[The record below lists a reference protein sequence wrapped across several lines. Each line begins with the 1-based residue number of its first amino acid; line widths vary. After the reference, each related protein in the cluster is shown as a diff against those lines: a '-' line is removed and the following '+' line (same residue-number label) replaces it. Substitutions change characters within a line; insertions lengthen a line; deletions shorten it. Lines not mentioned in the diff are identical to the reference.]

1 VFNVPLLS
9 LDVATVAGGGS
20 KRVACGSVLPVG
32 LDCFRASN
40 VVERCRLVNRFG
52 DTAWL
57 LGEILSSMG
66 WLELLKL
73 LDIGVIRVAANV
85 AGIVVG
91 VASRSC
97 VGVGVEAAGSAVE
110 AFVANAAVAAEI
122 KCLIRLPG
130 GDLTGGPAL

>member
-66 WLELLKL
+66 WLGLLKL
-73 LDIGVIRVAANV
+73 LDIGVIRV

-122 KCLIRLPG
+122 KSLIRLPG